1 MKRILSL
8 ILLSGALLN
17 AHAQKSYVTVFFGSD
32 SNESIKLS
40 GAIPATMK
48 DTYLPL
54 YDFNQYNVNLCIGE
68 VLNELAANG
77 FEVEKLST
85 TTCKDKVYTT
95 YLLAKPA
102 SDAGVMTAI
111 PKQKTDDGDDVTE
124 VARYNL
130 QGLPVKPTEKGLQI
144 VVYSNY
150 TTRAVIVE

>member
-8 ILLSGALLN
+8 LLLCGALLS

-68 VLNELAANG
+68 VLNELSANG
-77 FEVEKLST
+77 FEVERLST
-85 TTCKDKVYTT
+85 TTCKDKIYTT
-95 YLLAKPA
+95 YLLAKPT
-102 SDAGVMTAI
+102 SETSVVTTI
-111 PKQKTDDGDDVTE
+111 QKQKTDDEADVAE

-130 QGLPVKPTEKGLQI
+130 QGLPVKPTDKGLQI
-144 VVYSNY
+144 VVYSNF
-150 TTRAVIVE
+150 TTRTVIVE